1 MTDKLARKEKVIMNF
16 IFVIYLLFTQGDGMT
31 RETELLLFIIVAIT
45 ATIAPARTKKIITVT
60 STAVT
65 IGISEKQQ

>member
-1 MTDKLARKEKVIMNF
+1 MNF

-31 RETELLLFIIVAIT
+31 RETELLLFISIVAIT
-45 ATIAPARTKKIITVT
+45 ATIAPARTKQIITVT

-65 IGISEKQQ
+65 IGSIPETQQSNYR